1 MANRLQLQKDLVNLL
16 GSKNVY
22 YDPPETI
29 KLQYPC
35 FIYQS
40 DIPYD
45 VKANNRSY
53 MYVKRYSITYVDTN
67 PDNDMTVRLL
77 TTFGHISAGNPY
89 TSDGLHHYPFDIY
102 Y

>member
-1 MANRLQLQKDLVNLL
+1 MAERLQLQKDLVNLL

-53 MYVKRYSITYVDTN
+53 MYVKRYSVTYIDTN
-67 PDNDMTVRLL
+67 PDNDMTKRIL
-77 TTFGHISAGNPY
+77 TTFGHASAGNPY